1 MVNKKGAGSFLN
13 AAPYTYPP
21 VRGDSTKLV
30 AGWFPP
36 GTPPASQFTQG
47 MKDRYLDNQELQT
60 INLSKIMDQSLNRPV
75 TAGIAGKVAA
85 VRLDFLFH
93 FGH

>member
-1 MVNKKGAGSFLN
+1 VGIALE
-13 AAPYTYPP
+13 
-21 VRGDSTKLV
+21 LV
-30 AGWFPP
+30 VSGFPP
-36 GTPPASQFTQG
+36 GTPLASQFAQG
-47 MKDRYLDNQELQT
+47 MKNRYLDNQELQT

-85 VRLDFLFH
+85 MCLDFLFH